1 MERKYRDATA
11 LEIGACQKVT
21 DDSLILKQIAYNLAH
36 IADELAEAN
45 EWNRDIWEEC
55 NGINFNTA
63 EMCGKEPCIEEYK
76 TENEE
81 PEPQD
86 DKKNCFICGK
96 EIELK
101 DGCYDDGGC
110 IITSEGDLF
119 LACPKCKH
127 RFDALIQHFVMPNEV
142 FC

>member
-1 MERKYRDATA
+1 MKSYGKSTEEFLVNVVAKEPKDF
-11 LEIGACQKVT
+11 
-21 DDSLILKQIAYNLAH
+21 ILKEIAQNLAH
-36 IADELAEAN
+36 IADELAES
-45 EWNRDIWEEC
+45 NRFNQEL
-55 NGINFNTA
+55 NGFCV
-63 EMCGKEPCIEEYK
+63 ELEKEPDPK
-76 TENEE
+76 
-81 PEPQD
+81 PEPHD
-86 DKKNCFICGK
+86 NKKNCFICGK

-119 LACPKCKH
+119 LACPKCKK

>member
-36 IADELAEAN
+36 IADELAES
-45 EWNRDIWEEC
+45 NRFNQELNGFC
-55 NGINFNTA
+55 NLRFDSVRLEPEA
-63 EMCGKEPCIEEYK
+63 EP
-76 TENEE
+76 E
-81 PEPQD
+81 PEPQE
-86 DKKNCFICGK
+86 DKKQCFICGK

-110 IITSEGDLF
+110 IITSEGELF
-119 LACPKCKH
+119 LACPKCKK

>member
-1 MERKYRDATA
+1 MKSYGNSTEEFLRNVVAK
-11 LEIGACQKVT
+11 EQK
-21 DDSLILKQIAYNLAH
+21 DFILKEIAQNLAY

-45 EWNRDIWEEC
+45 R
-55 NGINFNTA
+55 FNVGL
-63 EMCGKEPCIEEYK
+63 EKEPDPK
-76 TENEE
+76 
-81 PEPQD
+81 PESQD

-119 LACPKCKH
+119 LACPKCKG
-127 RFDALIQHFVMPNEV
+127 RFDSLVQVFVMPNEV

>member
-11 LEIGACQKVT
+11 VEVGVCQKVT

-36 IADELAEAN
+36 IADELAES
-45 EWNRDIWEEC
+45 NRFNREL
-55 NGINFNTA
+55 NGFCHMRFD
-63 EMCGKEPCIEEYK
+63 EVRLEQEPDPK
-76 TENEE
+76 Q
-81 PEPQD
+81 EPQG

-119 LACPKCKH
+119 LACPKCKN

>member
-1 MERKYRDATA
+1 MERKYRDITA

-36 IADELAEAN
+36 IADELSES
-45 EWNRDIWEEC
+45 NRFNQEL
-55 NGINFNTA
+55 NGFCHMRFDDVRL
-63 EMCGKEPCIEEYK
+63 EQEPDSK
-76 TENEE
+76 
-81 PEPQD
+81 PEPLD

-119 LACPKCKH
+119 LACPKCKK
-127 RFDALIQHFVMPNEV
+127 RFDALVGHFIMPNEV